1 MNLEE
6 MSHER
11 QVNYLRSVLRSKKG
25 TLTGFMALF
34 ALRHHAISKHNPEI
48 TLRPCLRWYL
58 GQLAKEYIRRY
69 YREAKETLENF
80 AATGLLDSLEAKDG
94 KKEFTL
100 KETLFP
106 ALREALEDAFGK
118 DAVDETL
125 ERAKF
130 YKAAE
135 PASIAGPDEAQD
147 KAAKRRS
154 KT

>member
-6 MSHER
+6 MSPER
-11 QVNYLRSVLRSKKG
+11 QAGYLRNVLRSKKG

-48 TLRPCLRWYL
+48 ELRPCLRWYL

-69 YREAKETLENF
+69 YREAKDTLENF
-80 AATGLLDSLEAKDG
+80 AAIGLLDSLSAPDG
-94 KKEFTL
+94 QKEFAL

-106 ALREALEDAFGK
+106 ALREVLEEAFGK
-118 DAVDETL
+118 DTVAETL

-135 PASIAGPDEAQD
+135 PGPIAPEADEARE
-147 KAAKRRS
+147 KRRS
-154 KT
+154 KA